1 MPGSVALQRG
11 VVAVSG
17 EDRVSFLQGLVSND
31 VRRAGAD
38 RAIFAALLT
47 PQGKFLHDFHIVD
60 AGDRLLLETDAGR
73 GPELVRRLRVYRLR
87 SKVEIADAT
96 ESLCL
101 VAVPDP
107 AAPPA
112 LGLPSEPGS
121 ARALDGGGI
130 AFVDARLPALGV
142 RLLLPGAGVDAAL
155 AALGLVP
162 LPSDAW
168 DRHRLALGVPDG
180 SRDLETEKATLI
192 ESNYDELHAIDWQK
206 GCYMGQELT
215 ARTKYRGLV
224 KRRLVPV
231 AIDGVAPGAGTPL
244 FLEGRELGEMRSSL
258 GDRGMALVRLEALA
272 DPGMALVAGTT
283 RIRPRRPAWM
293 AGA

>member
-1 MPGSVALQRG
+1 
-11 VVAVSG
+11 
-17 EDRVSFLQGLVSND
+17 
-31 VRRAGAD
+31 
-38 RAIFAALLT
+38 
-47 PQGKFLHDFHIVD
+47 
-60 AGDRLLLETDAGR
+60 
-73 GPELVRRLRVYRLR
+73 
-87 SKVEIADAT
+87 
-96 ESLCL
+96 
-101 VAVPDP
+101 
-107 AAPPA
+107 
-112 LGLPSEPGS
+112 
-121 ARALDGGGI
+121 
-130 AFVDARLPALGV
+130 
-142 RLLLPGAGVDAAL
+142 
-155 AALGLVP
+155 VP